1 MSCTEIYTFDKN
13 GDAHHYGNVRNAWRG
28 AMAVWRI
35 MEERYLPPYIP
46 DYVRPCWWFHEGIT
60 QEEMNKHLGYV
71 PSRLS
76 PLTPEECKEEVWAL
90 VNNDA
95 VPEKERI
102 VLGTTF
108 DKVLVKREHIPTVIE
123 AFRSFCGDTTLPEQ
137 ADLLEK
143 IMQDPDVIAVGWNQ
157 TSVNADN
164 WTEYYFDGETMEYKP
179 YNCLTGADHEWLLE
193 DEVAENGDTL

>member
-1 MSCTEIYTFDKN
+1 M
-13 GDAHHYGNVRNAWRG
+13 
-28 AMAVWRI
+28 
-35 MEERYLPPYIP
+35 
-46 DYVRPCWWFHEGIT
+46 
-60 QEEMNKHLGYV
+60 
-71 PSRLS
+71 
-76 PLTPEECKEEVWAL
+76 